1 MSAIEPARRTLKEM
15 IMKRLL
21 QQIASRAKVVVLL
34 LLLCSFSRAQL
45 TTPISALEVKYLKRI
60 LKNDRVSVYLLEIP
74 PGHASL
80 MHRHDTDIL
89 SIFMAGGETRGTIHG
104 KPPRED
110 RFTVGEVRFRPVGF
124 THSTENIGANV
135 FRSVILEFN
144 SSMGAIKPAKPR
156 DARYCNPGSETACVA
171 EKYLLCTAGFCVKEI
186 TVEPGAVWLNSDHAS
201 DQMLIA
207 VSDYRFSY
215 QRKGKTAHGRRL
227 KSGEV
232 QYLTGGSARQWK
244 NALNAPARIID
255 VVFR

>member
-1 MSAIEPARRTLKEM
+1 MRRQLEPIGKHLHG
-15 IMKRLL
+15 
-21 QQIASRAKVVVLL
+21 AKLIVLILL
-34 LLLCSFSRAQL
+34 LTSFALAQE
-45 TTPISALEVKYLKRI
+45 TTPISALEVKYRKRI

-74 PGHASL
+74 PSHASL

-89 SIFMAGGETRGTIHG
+89 SIFVAGGETRGTIYG

-110 RFTVGEVRFRPVGF
+110 RFTIGEVRFRSAGF

-144 SSMGAIKPAKPR
+144 SSMGALEPAKPP
-156 DARYCNPGSETACVA
+156 DSRYCNPGSETACVD
-171 EKYLLCTAGFCVKEI
+171 EKYVLCTAGFCVKEI
-186 TVEPGAVWLNSDHAS
+186 TVAPGAVWLNNDYAS
-201 DQMLIA
+201 DQMLVA

-215 QRKGKTAHGRRL
+215 QRQGKTALGRRR

-232 QYLTGGSARQWK
+232 EYLPGGSARQWE
-244 NALNAPARIID
+244 NALNVPARIID